1 MIFKPLSSF
10 FGELDRII
18 GKSFLSWSAE
28 SFAWLNE
35 REGRGKEENWEEEVG
50 RRRRLISRGFKGLR
64 LCRRVNDPVRLRGDA
79 KWRTLDASDR

>member
-35 REGRGKEENWEEEVG
+35 REGREKEENWEEEVG
-50 RRRRLISRGFKGLR
+50 TE
-64 LCRRVNDPVRLRGDA
+64 A
-79 KWRTLDASDR
+79 A